1 VLPYH
6 IFFIKFKQ
14 IKNGFSSAIISTLT
28 QLPLTVPANKQFDLT
43 IVSENLFYVVYIND
57 EIAFTNRIYKKESK
71 SMDNFLQIM
80 ERLLFQISQF
90 LINQK

>member
-28 QLPLTVPANKQFDLT
+28 QLPLTVPANKQFDIT
-43 IVSENLFYVVYIND
+43 IVSENLFYVVNIND
-57 EIAFTNRIYKKESK
+57 EIAFTNRIYK
-71 SMDNFLQIM
+71 M
-80 ERLLFQISQF
+80 
-90 LINQK
+90 NQNPWTIFANNGEVPFSDLTVSN